1 MRARNIKPGLFENE
15 LLGSAHPDYTLTFI
29 GLWLIADRDGILEDR
44 PARIKG
50 KLFPYREVD
59 IEASLRWLSQNNFI
73 VRYEHDAV
81 NLIFVCAFDK
91 HQRPHN
97 HEVGSKFK
105 KPNVLKQ
112 QDMTN
117 SVDSSV
123 NLVRHVLPL
132 VDQVLPLVGHVVP
145 LVEHV
150 GTCQPDS
157 LIPDSLI
164 PDTLIPDPLI
174 PEGSITPYGRNTTKA
189 RARGARK
196 HPGGGHKLLDAETSP
211 NRLQDA
217 LIARDAIIGM
227 TPDEDASGRQIS
239 ANKSVL
245 LDRLKTLLES
255 RPDITPEML
264 VETWRL
270 YLRTNPKYLK
280 APQYFFGS
288 KNNQKSEY
296 SANFEQYLL
305 ELQGLC

>member
-1 MRARNIKPGLFENE
+1 MALRARNLKPGLFRNE
-15 LLGSAHPDYTLTFI
+15 ILGQADPIYTIAFQGMWCL
-29 GLWLIADRDGILEDR
+29 ADRRGLLEDR
-44 PARIKG
+44 PARIKAEI
-50 KLFPYREVD
+50 FPYRNVD
-59 IEASLRWLSQNNFI
+59 IESIISWLCENDFI
-73 VRYEHDAV
+73 VRFSHGNTRVILVKKFREHQ
-81 NLIFVCAFDK
+81 
-91 HQRPHN
+91 HPHPN
-97 HEVGSKFK
+97 EARSKFDV
-105 KPNVLKQ
+105 PESEILTMMSLNVI
-112 QDMTN
+112 T
-117 SVDSSV
+117 
-123 NLVRHVLPL
+123 LVPHSHDKV
-132 VDQVLPLVGHVVP
+132 
-145 LVEHV
+145 
-150 GTCQPDS
+150 CQLQSDS
-157 LIPDSLI
+157 LILCTSDS
-164 PDTLIPDPLI
+164 LIPDPLI

-227 TPDEDASGRQIS
+227 TPDEDASGRQIA

-296 SANFEQYLL
+296 SANYEQYLL
-305 ELQGLC
+305 ELQGPR